1 MAKRQDEVSGPAI
14 SVARAAEMAAI
25 FMIGDG
31 MLGLLQPRRH
41 VALWR
46 SDVPTLDALNR
57 PFAGRAGRR
66 RLYGIAQ
73 LAAGVVLASRLR
85 AFGET
90 DSKA

>member
-1 MAKRQDEVSGPAI
+1 MAKRQDEIGTTAL

-46 SDVPTLDALNR
+46 SDVPALDSLVR
-57 PFAGRAGRR
+57 PFAGRSGRR
-66 RLYGIAQ
+66 RLYGVAQ
-73 LAAGVVLASRLR
+73 LLAGVLLASRVQ
-85 AFGET
+85 AHIDA
-90 DSKA
+90 DSPR